1 MVWIQTL
8 DFPLG
13 VCGGLATPCA
23 PRPHSQ
29 RNSPKNALT
38 LWSVFFFFTYD
49 QSTYLFRWDPDPGFS
64 VGGLR
69 GAGDP
74 LRPQAPQ
81 SEEQPKK
88 CAYALERFFSRTTNP
103 HTCFVGIQTL
113 DFPSGVCG
121 GLATPCAP
129 SCGGLAT
136 PCAPRPHRERNRGPK
151 GQNERT

>member
-38 LWSVFFFFTYD
+38 LWSVFFFHVRPIHIPVSLGSRPWIFRWRFAGGWRPPAPPGPTVRGTAQKMRLRSGAFFFFTYD
-49 QSTYLFRWDPDPGFS
+49 QTTYLFRWDPDPGFS

-74 LRPQAPQ
+74 LPAQLRGAGDPLRPQAP
-81 SEEQPKK
+81 P
-88 CAYALERFFSRTTNP
+88 
-103 HTCFVGIQTL
+103 
-113 DFPSGVCG
+113 
-121 GLATPCAP
+121 
-129 SCGGLAT
+129 
-136 PCAPRPHRERNRGPK
+136 
-151 GQNERT
+151 